1 MVYIVEDQM
10 KLLYR
15 YLIDHWGSIVLFLF
29 CNVFLISVFLL
40 YGITLEIVLYPV
52 LICDFFCIGHGIVCF
67 LKHKKRYYQISN
79 MNEPAYIDEKL
90 YPVWINDI
98 ERQEFCLIQ
107 KMRDELQETNI
118 QNEKVIQDM
127 LDYYTVW
134 VHQIK
139 TPIAAMKLRLQN
151 EDSPLSR
158 KLQTDLFRI
167 EQYVEM
173 VLAYLRLSSNQT
185 DYLFQKYD
193 MDVLLKRVIRK
204 YADEFIERKIT
215 LDYQPVHLQVITDEK
230 WIGFVFEQVLS
241 NALKYTPKGQ
251 IRIYCADSDTVCIE
265 DSGIGI
271 RKEDLPRVFENGFTG
286 YNGRLSPQASGL
298 GLYLCKQVCLKLH
311 HEIEAF
317 SEIGNGTK
325 IYIHF
330 LQNTNLTQM

>member
-40 YGITLEIVLYPV
+40 YGITLEIMLYPV

-67 LKHKKRYYQISN
+67 LRHKKRYYQISN
-79 MNEPAYIDEKL
+79 MNDPTYIDENL

-173 VLAYLRLSSNQT
+173 ALHYSRLDSDTT
-185 DYLFQKYD
+185 DF
-193 MDVLLKRVIRK
+193 VIRK
-204 YADEFIERKIT
+204 TSLDEIVREAVRKYAKLFMRMSLLK
-215 LDYQPVHLQVITDEK
+215 EK
-230 WIGFVFEQVLS
+230 
-241 NALKYTPKGQ
+241 
-251 IRIYCADSDTVCIE
+251 
-265 DSGIGI
+265 
-271 RKEDLPRVFENGFTG
+271 
-286 YNGRLSPQASGL
+286 
-298 GLYLCKQVCLKLH
+298 
-311 HEIEAF
+311 
-317 SEIGNGTK
+317 
-325 IYIHF
+325 
-330 LQNTNLTQM
+330 

>member
-1 MVYIVEDQM
+1 M

-15 YLIDHWGSIVLFLF
+15 YLKDHWSILFLFLF
-29 CNVFLISVFLL
+29 CNVFLIIVFLL
-40 YGITLEIVLYPV
+40 YGIALEIVLYPV
-52 LICDFFCIGHGIVCF
+52 LVCDFICIGYGITCF
-67 LKHKKRYYQISN
+67 LKHVKRYEQIAN
-79 MNEPAYIDEKL
+79 IKEVAYVDEKL

-98 ERQEFCLIQ
+98 ERKEFCLIGELRNQ
-107 KMRDELQETNI
+107 LQETNK

-173 VLAYLRLSSNQT
+173 VLTYLRLSSNQT

-193 MDVLLKRVIRK
+193 VDDLLKRVIRK

-241 NALKYTPKGQ
+241 NALKYTPAGQ
-251 IRIYCADSDTVCIE
+251 ICIYCVDDDTVCIE

-271 RKEDLPRVFENGFTG
+271 RKEDLPRIFENGFTG

-298 GLYLCKQVCLKLH
+298 GLYLCKQICLKLH
-311 HEIEAF
+311 HDIEAS
-317 SEIGNGTK
+317 SEIGAGTK
-325 IYIHF
+325 VYVHF